1 HRVLAGLHRPWRQAR
16 DGALG
21 GAAPDHG
28 GRFQVLRRQRAAVPV
43 VALHAVALAGD
54 QRQAEV
60 VVAAALGAEEA
71 VAVGVDRQAFA
82 GADVGALGIA
92 DARIGLAAGG
102 LGLAGQGDRRFRV

>member
-1 HRVLAGLHRPWRQAR
+1 
-16 DGALG
+16 
-21 GAAPDHG
+21 
-28 GRFQVLRRQRAAVPV
+28 AVPV

-102 LGLAGQGDRRFRV
+102 LGLAGQGDRRFRVQRPGMPAVELAHLGGHAIGIGQAGGRVGLGVPGDGAG